1 MATPI
6 VELRIYPR
14 SSRVKER
21 ANVVYV
27 CNATSC
33 GTGWN
38 TYSTPPYATWA
49 CAEVTQEQKSSTRQ
63 TSTNSQA
70 TSKAA
75 PISLADRTR
84 RHRTDRPVPHHGS
97 NKQPHGRALDAS
109 ARRLEDNAADRG
121 AAGGHLR
128 ARRAA
133 GDRDVDIVPVATPP
147 AAAQEGGHGLRRERD
162 GVGVQ
167 RVVLSRL
174 CVHEGFDRRGVRPG
188 YEVANEAWR
197 QGNATH
203 AQDMF
208 GIVSGTVLDTTHLL
222 DVLGGYLFEA
232 GDGLGASPSG
242 ENRHIDSNLVLG
254 VSLGGHSAWQ
264 LLFADPRVTGG
275 VVVIGSPDY
284 MNLIQDRARLSKLQT
299 FTVDSGVSF
308 LGSKDFP
315 RALIEA
321 CKKYDP
327 KAILFSTGEIST
339 QPSTSEQD
347 RLRAILDSTVRGKRF
362 QVLSG
367 GADKLVPYNAGQQF
381 LEFFKNASSGW
392 YKDGSVYVEDNVYP
406 GVGHE
411 FTVEMRQA
419 AVRFVLDTVGSLD
432 VSGQI
437 ASPKI

>member
-1 MATPI
+1 MAATNNPMVAPSTQAPAVSKTTLPI
-6 VELRIYPR
+6 AGLQVDIYGLAELP
-14 SSRVKER
+14 
-21 ANVVYV
+21 AT
-27 CNATSC
+27 ATSISC
-33 GTGWN
+33 LWLHHPRLRRKEDMAYVAN
-38 TYSTPPYATWA
+38 EMVSAFSASSSPVSA
-49 CAEVTQEQKSSTRQ
+49 STRGLIAVAFDQ
-63 TSTNSQA
+63 RN
-70 TSKAA
+70 
-75 PISLADRTR
+75 
-84 RHRTDRPVPHHGS
+84 HGS
-97 NKQPHGRALDAS
+97 
-109 ARRLEDNAADRG
+109 RL
-121 AAGGHLR
+121 
-128 ARRAA
+128 
-133 GDRDVDIVPVATPP
+133 V
-147 AAAQEGGHGLRRERD
+147 
-162 GVGVQ
+162 
-167 RVVLSRL
+167 S
-174 CVHEGFDRRGVRPG
+174 
-188 YEVANEAWR
+188 EVANEAWR